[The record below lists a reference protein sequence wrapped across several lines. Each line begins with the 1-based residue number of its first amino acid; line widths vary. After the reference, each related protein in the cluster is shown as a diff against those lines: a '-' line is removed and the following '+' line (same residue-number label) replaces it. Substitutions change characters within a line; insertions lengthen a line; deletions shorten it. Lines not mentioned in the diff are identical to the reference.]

1 MASDRIKHMTLWA
14 AVSLGIGAMVGAGIF
29 SLMGEA
35 TSMAGGLTPVAFALG
50 GIVALLAG
58 YSYGKLGARFPSAGG
73 VVEYLVQAYGPGI
86 LSGGLSVFYYSSLVI
101 GTAMVAR
108 AFGAYGSQFL
118 GEGAHRVA
126 EPVFAAAAVV
136 ALTMVNLIGAA
147 AVAPLEKAFVASKL
161 TALGAFAIAGIVTVQ
176 PSLIVEAGSP
186 GAWPVLSAVGITFF
200 AYTGFGII
208 TNAAEDMPDPHRT
221 LPRAIFVAIGIVI
234 VLYVVLATVVLGNLP
249 LAEIVAGQDTVL
261 ALAAQPVFGAAGFT
275 IMAVAAV
282 LSTSSTINAS
292 LYGALNISYLLA
304 KYGQLPRP
312 FQRRVWKGGTEG
324 LVLTAGLMI
333 VLAVG
338 MQLATIAA
346 AAGAAALLLYLAVQW
361 GHLDLVGETGADR
374 RILWFGVAATGL
386 VAGIFVVY
394 SWTVEPLRVVVVV
407 VFLAGSFAAEWGLQ
421 RWRRR
426 IIGTRLP
433 LRPHLRERLRRIERR
448 LEAHRQA

>member
-1 MASDRIKHMTLWA
+1 MATDRTKHMTLWA

-35 TSMAGGLTPVAFALG
+35 ASMAGGLTPVVFALG
-50 GIVALLAG
+50 GVVALIAG

-86 LSGGLSVFYYSSLVI
+86 LSGGLSLFYYSSLVI

-108 AFGAYGSQFL
+108 AFGAYGSQLL
-118 GEGAHRVA
+118 GEGTHRVA
-126 EPVFAAAAVV
+126 EPALAAGAVV
-136 ALTMVNLIGAA
+136 ALTLVNVVGAA
-147 AVAPLEKAFVASKL
+147 AVAPLEKAFVALKL
-161 TALGAFAIAGIVTVQ
+161 TALGAFAVAGVVGVR
-176 PSLIVEAGSP
+176 PSLIAEAGSP
-186 GAWPVLSAVGITFF
+186 GTWPVLSAVGITFF

-208 TNAAEDMPDPHRT
+208 TNAAEDMPDPSRT
-221 LPRAIFVAIGIVI
+221 LPRAIFLAIGIVI
-234 VLYVVLATVVLGNLP
+234 ALYVVLAIVVLGNLP

-261 ALAAQPVFGAAGFT
+261 ARAAQPVFGAAGFT

-292 LYGALNISYLLA
+292 VYGALNISYLLA

-324 LVLTAGLMI
+324 LVLTAGLM
-333 VLAVG
+333 VALAVW

-361 GHLDLVGETGADR
+361 GHLDLAAETGADR
-374 RILWFGVAATGL
+374 RLLWLGVAATAA
-386 VAGIFVVY
+386 VAGIFMIY

-426 IIGTRLP
+426 VIGTRFP
-433 LRPHLRERLRRIERR
+433 LRPHLRERLGRIERR
-448 LEAHRQA
+448 IGARRGA